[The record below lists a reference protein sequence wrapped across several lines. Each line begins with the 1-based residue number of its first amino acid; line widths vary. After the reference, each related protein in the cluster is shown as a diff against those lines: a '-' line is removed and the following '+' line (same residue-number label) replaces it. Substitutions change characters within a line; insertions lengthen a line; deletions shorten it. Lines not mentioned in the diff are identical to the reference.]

1 LEQYIPHITISFVV
15 DVVVVCLVVPYVVL
29 KKKDPT
35 SAVAWCLVVL
45 LVPLIGALLFWIFG
59 FTHISRPLRLKKQ
72 RKDLFRYKHQPDN
85 PEAIRAE
92 EEKAA
97 AASFGHLGAVA
108 NRVGAFPLSPGNG
121 VTLYNDTQNAFD
133 ALLAAVEAAQDHVH
147 LEFFIIRWDSAGEKL
162 VRVLTGKA
170 REGAQVRLL
179 YDDMGCVNLNKRFFW
194 PLQRAGG
201 RVAPFLPLNPLRSHI
216 QINLRNHR
224 KIVVI
229 DGKVGFTGGMNIGD
243 EYLGKSKYFGYWRDE
258 FLRLQGP
265 AVAGLQRIFAEDWD
279 FAMKEPL
286 SGKRYFPRLEPAG
299 DSLVQVIDSG
309 PDEEVKRIREMYFA
323 AILSAEKYI
332 RLATPYFVPDTGL
345 LDALRLARYRGVE
358 VDIITLW
365 KPDHVLPFF
374 AGRYYWDQM
383 LAVGARIWRYQRG
396 MMHSKIL
403 IVDGQWA
410 MMGSANFDNR
420 SLLLNFEAA
429 CILYTQG
436 VVAELE
442 KHYIRDREDCVR
454 LQRDEFARRSFWMR
468 LAESGARLL
477 SPVL

>member
-1 LEQYIPHITISFVV
+1 VEKFIPHITISFVV
-15 DVVVVCLVVPYVVL
+15 DVVVVLLVVPYIVL
-29 KKKDPT
+29 KKKDPS

-45 LVPLIGALLFWIFG
+45 LVPLIGAVLFWVFG
-59 FTHISRPLRLKKQ
+59 FTHISRPLRVKKQ
-72 RKDLFRYKHQPDN
+72 RKDTFRYKYQPDN
-85 PEAIRAE
+85 PEAIRGE

-97 AASFGHLGAVA
+97 AATFGHLGTVA
-108 NRVGAFPLSPGNG
+108 LRAGAFPLSPGNRL
-121 VTLYNDTQNAFD
+121 TLYNDTQNAFD
-133 ALLAAVEAAQDHVH
+133 ALLAAVGEARDHVH
-147 LEFFIIRWDSAGEKL
+147 LEFFIFRWDSAGEQL
-162 VRVLTGKA
+162 TRVLTQKA
-170 REGAQVRLL
+170 REGVQVRLL

-201 RVAPFLPLNPLRSHI
+201 RVSPFLPLNPLRSHI
-216 QINLRNHR
+216 QVNLRNHR

-229 DGKVGFTGGMNIGD
+229 DGKVGFTGGMNVGD

-258 FLRLQGP
+258 FMKLEGP

-279 FAMKEPL
+279 FAMKDPL
-286 SGKRYFPRLEPAG
+286 SGKRYFPRLSPAG

-309 PDEEVKRIREMYFA
+309 PDEEVKRIRETYFA
-323 AILSAEKYI
+323 AILAAEKYV
-332 RLATPYFVPDTGL
+332 RLATPYFVPDSGL

-365 KPDHVLPFF
+365 KPDHILPFF
-374 AGRYYWDQM
+374 AGRYYWEQM
-383 LAVGARIWRYQRG
+383 LAVGARVWRYKRG
-396 MMHSKIL
+396 MMHSKML

-420 SLLLNFEAA
+420 SLHLNFEAA
-429 CILYTQG
+429 CILYTPA

-442 KHYIRDREDCVR
+442 SHYLRDRDDSVEV
-454 LQRDEFARRSFWMR
+454 LAAEFAKRGFWVR
-468 LAESGARLL
+468 LAEASARLL